1 MKQKLDQTDFMIQT
15 PFSDEQDQY
24 WIEEGQSRIKI
35 EKPFFKTR
43 KGIIVIV
50 FSFVFLLILFIGLI
64 ILFSSRS
71 EDVRPQPIAEP
82 TPIPVEELSP
92 LQLQIQRLREQL
104 KEADPTKRDTP
115 FPQVD
120 LDIRID

>member
-15 PFSDEQDQY
+15 PFSDEKDQY

-71 EDVRPQPIAEP
+71 EDVRPQPSAEP
-82 TPIPVEELSP
+82 TPIPVEELTS